1 VSTNN
6 EPPLLEVNKLRV
18 DLPGQ
23 RRGQRKTIIQ
33 DVSLTIHAGESVG
46 LVGESG
52 SGKSMTTKAI
62 MRLLPG
68 GARTN
73 GTLTYKG
80 RPVADLNRHELL
92 EYRSRDV
99 SKIYQD
105 SRAHM
110 NPLLTIGDFLVE
122 GVVASGAMTR
132 SSALN
137 KAAQLMEEVGIT
149 DPQMRLQQYPHQ
161 LSGGQLQRIMIVMAL
176 LPDPGLILADEP
188 TAALDMTV
196 QSEVMAILNEQ
207 LVGRNM
213 GMLFITHDL
222 DLAAA
227 VTDTL
232 AVMYAGVIV
241 EQGPTSALYDNARHP
256 YTAGLLASRPS
267 PNTAKK
273 LLAIPGQ
280 PISAAETGPGCVFE
294 KRCAFSTDKCRLE
307 RPTLRPI
314 GDQIVACHR
323 AEEIADQLPN
333 DRAA

>member
-1 VSTNN
+1 MSITDQ
-6 EPPLLEVNKLRV
+6 ESLLEIKNLQV
-18 DLPGQ
+18 DLPGP
-23 RRGQRKTIIQ
+23 RKGTRKTIIQ
-33 DVSLTIHAGESVG
+33 DVSLSIRAGEAVG

-62 MRLLPG
+62 MRLLPK
-68 GARTN
+68 GAETR
-73 GTLTYKG
+73 GTLNYKG
-80 RPVADLNRHELL
+80 RQILTMSSKELL
-92 EYRSRDV
+92 NYRSHEV

-105 SRAHM
+105 SRSHM

-122 GVVASGAMTR
+122 GVVSSGAMTR
-132 SSALN
+132 EAAMTKS
-137 KAAQLMEEVGIT
+137 AQLMEEVGIMS
-149 DPQMRLQQYPHQ
+149 PQARLAQYPHQ

-176 LPDPGLILADEP
+176 LPNPGLILADEP

-207 LVGRNM
+207 LHSRNM

-241 EQGPTSALYDNARHP
+241 EQGPTQALYDAPRHP

-267 PNTAKK
+267 PTEVKK
-273 LLAIPGQ
+273 LVAIPGQ
-280 PISAAETGPGCVFE
+280 PISASESGQGCVFE
-294 KRCAFSTDKCRLE
+294 KRCAFSVERCRLE
-307 RPTLRPI
+307 RPALRNI
-314 GDQIVACHR
+314 DGQMVACHR
-323 AEEIADQLPN
+323 AEEIVDRLPAG
-333 DRAA
+333 RAA

>member
-1 VSTNN
+1 MSSTNQ
-6 EPPLLEVNKLRV
+6 EALLDIRNLQV
-18 DLPGQ
+18 DLPGP
-23 RRGQRKTIIQ
+23 RNGSRKIIIQ
-33 DVSLTIHAGESVG
+33 DVSLTVRAGEAVG

-62 MRLLPG
+62 MRLLPK
-68 GARTN
+68 GASVR
-73 GTLTYKG
+73 GSLSYKG
-80 RPVADLNRHELL
+80 RQVSTLSGKELL
-92 EYRSRDV
+92 KYRSREV

-105 SRAHM
+105 SRSHM

-122 GVVASGAMTR
+122 GVVSSGSMTR
-132 SSALN
+132 EEALT
-137 KAAQLMEEVGIT
+137 KATQLMEEVGIT
-149 DPQMRLQQYPHQ
+149 SPRSRLGQYPHQ

-207 LVGRNM
+207 LHGRSM

-227 VTDTL
+227 VTDSL

-241 EQGPTSALYDNARHP
+241 EQGPTNALYDAARHP

-267 PNTAKK
+267 PTEVKK
-273 LLAIPGQ
+273 LVAIPGQ
-280 PISAAETGPGCVFE
+280 PISASETGQGCVFE
-294 KRCAFSTDKCRLE
+294 KRCPFSIDKCRE
-307 RPTLRPI
+307 DRPALRHV
-314 GDQIVACHR
+314 GDQMVACHR
-323 AEEIADQLPN
+323 AEEIEDSLPTG
-333 DRAA
+333 RAA